1 MTHRLRI
8 ILSLLML
15 LAAPIGVRCQVNF
28 CYNFDDCVGNSRPAG
43 WGALPNLDFNHVGV
57 LEYDN
62 TVFSAPHALHVKG
75 NVCYALMP
83 DEGIDYAGDGV
94 WMSFGFYLSMNTTR
108 IKVGYLTDATDTSTF
123 HLLKTVHYWGE
134 VWNYALVDLT
144 SVPMGARVAFRSR
157 DIMAGDGI
165 FWLDNVFVTSE
176 PCDVEPMSLRV
187 TGNWADSVRLE
198 WIAAGSPSVSIGSNT
213 YSPTGNSI
221 TVPRFFPE
229 TSYASPYYHL
239 IFRDSCDGIQ
249 PPFPCRMDGFWG
261 YFNVPPYREG
271 PCVAVTDSYS
281 SSWHSC
287 GAIPGAWPPQH

>member
-15 LAAPIGVRCQVNF
+15 LAAPIGVCCQVNF
-28 CYNFDDCVGNSRPAG
+28 CYQFDDCAGNSRPAG

-57 LEYDN
+57 LAYDN
-62 TVFSAPHALHVKG
+62 TAISGAHSLHIKG

-94 WMSFGFYLSMNTTR
+94 WLSFRYYLAMNTTR
-108 IKVGYLTDATDTSTF
+108 IEVGYLTNASDTSTF

-134 VWNYALVDLT
+134 WYYNAVVDLS

-157 DIMAGDGI
+157 DIMAGDGT

-176 PCDVEPMSLRV
+176 PCEVEVMSLRV

-198 WIAAGSPSVSIGSNT
+198 WIAAGSPSVSIGIGSNT

-229 TSYASPYYHL
+229 TSYASPYYHFEIHRL
-239 IFRDSCDGIQ
+239 VRWHPIPISMQ
-249 PPFPCRMDGFWG
+249 
-261 YFNVPPYREG
+261 VPRSG
-271 PCVAVTDSYS
+271 
-281 SSWHSC
+281 
-287 GAIPGAWPPQH
+287 